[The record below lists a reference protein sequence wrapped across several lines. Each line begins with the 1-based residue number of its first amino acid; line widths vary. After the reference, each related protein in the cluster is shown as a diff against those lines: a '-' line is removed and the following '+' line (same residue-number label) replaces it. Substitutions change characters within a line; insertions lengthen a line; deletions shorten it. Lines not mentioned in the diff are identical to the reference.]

1 MAKLRR
7 WRLDTYTELLLP
19 EHGQARAMD
28 RIPPPKPEAS
38 TAGPTDD
45 VWLDQPR
52 PFAIVVV
59 STGSTCERH
68 EWWTVETEEEQTRRE
83 SADEVAV
90 EGGIFFVKLA
100 SNPTPINFCIPK

>member
-7 WRLDTYTELLLP
+7 WRLDTNTELLLP
-19 EHGQARAMD
+19 ERGQARAMD

-45 VWLDQPR
+45 AWLDQPR

-59 STGSTCERH
+59 STGSTCQRH

-90 EGGIFFVKLA
+90 EGGYLLRQARVQPHSPQFLH
-100 SNPTPINFCIPK
+100 P